1 VRLAGRISAGVAL
14 LLLASGGSIGALAA
28 AIARS
33 EGIASIDARLDDAVS
48 AVAVA
53 DDPVSALLERADRS
67 AGPSLAWLYFDDAD
81 PIALVESASPSDTAT
96 ALAVGEVDAA
106 SRSSVDAGDGLRIRS
121 VSLGDGEWLVV
132 AESRTREDQ
141 QFVRAVRASVAAALA
156 VALVAAAIA
165 RVLVRRTLEPV
176 RRATESAS
184 RIASGE
190 LDAPLPVGGAA
201 EIGEL
206 AAALARMVEALRAA
220 SDAHRE
226 SERRMREF
234 LGDASHE
241 LRTPMTVITGYV
253 DVLAG
258 ERPVDESQ
266 RARALA
272 RLRTE
277 ASRMEGIIRD
287 LLMLAEMDAVR
298 VSLDDLVDLG
308 ELTAEHV
315 GDLMDQQPDRPVT
328 LACSAV
334 TVLGSRPH
342 LARLLANLAS
352 NIQRHT
358 DVTAAVTVTVVRE
371 LGDAVLTID
380 DAGPGLPVA
389 MYERAATGFERFDRS
404 RSTGAGGFGL
414 GLGMVAAVVR
424 LHGGSL
430 TLSRSPLGG
439 LRTVV
444 RIPVGGGASEPLRSP
459 LP

>member
-1 VRLAGRISAGVAL
+1 MRLAGRISAGVAL
-14 LLLASGGSIGALAA
+14 LLLASGASIGALAA

-33 EGIASIDARLDDAVS
+33 EGIASIDGRLDDAVS
-48 AVAVA
+48 AVAGA

-67 AGPSLAWLYFDDAD
+67 AGPPLAWLYFDDAE
-81 PIALVESASPSDTAT
+81 PIALIEPTSSATT
-96 ALAVGEVDAA
+96 ALAVAEVDAA
-106 SRSSVDAGDGLRIRS
+106 SRSSVDAADGLRIRS

-132 AESRTREDQ
+132 AESRAQEDD
-141 QFVRAVRASVAAALA
+141 QFLRAVRASVAVALVVAIAAAALA
-156 VALVAAAIA
+156 W
-165 RVLVRRTLEPV
+165 VLVRRTLEPV

-184 RIASGE
+184 RIAAGE
-190 LDAPLPVGGAA
+190 LDAPSPVGGAA

-206 AAALARMVEALRAA
+206 AGALSRMVEARRAA
-220 SDAHRE
+220 SDAHRD

-241 LRTPMTVITGYV
+241 LRTPLTVIAGYV
-253 DVLAG
+253 DMLAG
-258 ERPVDESQ
+258 DRPVDESQ
-266 RARALA
+266 RARALS

-277 ASRMEGIIRD
+277 TSRMDGIIHD
-287 LLMLAEMDAVR
+287 LLMLAEMDAVQ
-298 VSLDDLVDLG
+298 VSLDEEVDLG
-308 ELTAEHV
+308 ELTAEHA
-315 GDLMDQQPDRPVT
+315 GDVMDQQPERPVT
-328 LACSAV
+328 LACSSV

-342 LARLLANLAS
+342 LARMLANLVS

-371 LGDAVLTID
+371 LSDAVLTID

-444 RIPVGGGASEPLRSP
+444 RIPAR
-459 LP
+459 

>member
-1 VRLAGRISAGVAL
+1 MRLAGRISAGVAL
-14 LLLASGGSIGALAA
+14 LLLASGASIGALAA

-33 EGIASIDARLDDAVS
+33 EGIASIDGRLDDAVS
-48 AVAVA
+48 AVAGA

-67 AGPSLAWLYFDDAD
+67 AGPPLAWLYFDDAE
-81 PIALVESASPSDTAT
+81 PIALIEPTSSATT
-96 ALAVGEVDAA
+96 ALAVAEVDAA
-106 SRSSVDAGDGLRIRS
+106 SRSSVDAADGLRIRS

-132 AESRTREDQ
+132 AESRAQEDE
-141 QFVRAVRASVAAALA
+141 QFLRAVRASVAVALVVALAAAALA
-156 VALVAAAIA
+156 W
-165 RVLVRRTLEPV
+165 VLVRRTLEPV

-184 RIASGE
+184 RIAAGE
-190 LDAPLPVGGAA
+190 LDAPIPVGGAA

-206 AAALARMVEALRAA
+206 AGALSRMVESLRAA
-220 SDAHRE
+220 SDAHRD

-241 LRTPMTVITGYV
+241 LRTPLTVIAGYV
-253 DVLAG
+253 DMLAG
-258 ERPVDESQ
+258 DRPVDESQ
-266 RARALA
+266 RARALS

-277 ASRMEGIIRD
+277 TSRMDGIIRD
-287 LLMLAEMDAVR
+287 LLMLAEMDAVQ
-298 VSLDDLVDLG
+298 VSLDEEVDLG
-308 ELTAEHV
+308 ELTAEHA
-315 GDLMDQQPDRPVT
+315 GDVMDQQPERPVT
-328 LACSAV
+328 LACSSV
-334 TVLGSRPH
+334 TVLGSRSH
-342 LARLLANLAS
+342 LARMLANLVS

-371 LGDAVLTID
+371 LSDAVLTID

-444 RIPVGGGASEPLRSP
+444 RIPAR
-459 LP
+459 

>member
-1 VRLAGRISAGVAL
+1 MRLAGRLSAGVAL
-14 LLLASGGSIGALAA
+14 LLLASGASIGALAA

-48 AVAVA
+48 AVAGT
-53 DDPVSALLERADRS
+53 DDQVSALLERADRS
-67 AGPSLAWLYFDDAD
+67 AGPSLAWLFFDDAE
-81 PIALVESASPSDTAT
+81 PIALIESPSLQPAPS
-96 ALAVGEVDAA
+96 ALAVADVDAA

-121 VSLGDGEWLVV
+121 LPLGDGEWLVV
-132 AESRTREDQ
+132 AEPRNQEDE
-141 QFVRAVRASVAAALA
+141 QFVRAVRASVATALGVALA
-156 VALVAAAIA
+156 AAAVA
-165 RVLVRRTLEPV
+165 WVLVRRTLEPV
-176 RRATESAS
+176 RRATGSAS

-206 AAALARMVEALRAA
+206 AGALARMVEALRAA
-220 SDAHRE
+220 SDAHRD
-226 SERRMREF
+226 SEHRMREF

-241 LRTPMTVITGYV
+241 LRTPLTVITGYV
-253 DVLAG
+253 DLLAG

-266 RARALA
+266 RTRALS

-277 ASRMEGIIRD
+277 TSRMDGIIRD
-287 LLMLAEMDAVR
+287 LLMLAEMDAVQ
-298 VSLDDLVDLG
+298 VSLDEVVDLG
-308 ELTAEHV
+308 ELTAEYA
-315 GDLMDQQPDRPVT
+315 GDLMDQQPERPVT

-334 TVLGSRPH
+334 TVCGSRPH
-342 LARLLANLAS
+342 LARLLANLVS

-358 DVTAAVTVTVVRE
+358 EVTASVSVTVVRE
-371 LGDAVLTID
+371 LSDAVLTID

-444 RIPVGGGASEPLRSP
+444 RIPAR
-459 LP
+459 

>member
-1 VRLAGRISAGVAL
+1 
-14 LLLASGGSIGALAA
+14 
-28 AIARS
+28 
-33 EGIASIDARLDDAVS
+33 
-48 AVAVA
+48 VA
-53 DDPVSALLERADRS
+53 D
-67 AGPSLAWLYFDDAD
+67 
-81 PIALVESASPSDTAT
+81 
-96 ALAVGEVDAA
+96 VDAA

-121 VSLGDGEWLVV
+121 LPLGDGEWLVV
-132 AESRTREDQ
+132 AEPRNQEDE
-141 QFVRAVRASVAAALA
+141 QFVRAVRASVATALGVALA
-156 VALVAAAIA
+156 AAAVA
-165 RVLVRRTLEPV
+165 WVLVRRTLEPV
-176 RRATESAS
+176 RRATGSAS

-206 AAALARMVEALRAA
+206 AGALARMVEALRAA
-220 SDAHRE
+220 SDAHRD
-226 SERRMREF
+226 SEHRMREF

-241 LRTPMTVITGYV
+241 LRTPLTVITGYV
-253 DVLAG
+253 DLLAG

-266 RARALA
+266 RTRALS

-277 ASRMEGIIRD
+277 TSRMDGIIRD
-287 LLMLAEMDAVR
+287 LLMLAEMDAVQ
-298 VSLDDLVDLG
+298 VSLDEVVDLG
-308 ELTAEHV
+308 ELTAEYA
-315 GDLMDQQPDRPVT
+315 GDLMDQQPERPVT

-334 TVLGSRPH
+334 TVCGSRPH
-342 LARLLANLAS
+342 LARLLANLVS

-358 DVTAAVTVTVVRE
+358 EVTASVSVTVVRE
-371 LGDAVLTID
+371 LSDAVLTID

-444 RIPVGGGASEPLRSP
+444 RIPAR
-459 LP
+459 